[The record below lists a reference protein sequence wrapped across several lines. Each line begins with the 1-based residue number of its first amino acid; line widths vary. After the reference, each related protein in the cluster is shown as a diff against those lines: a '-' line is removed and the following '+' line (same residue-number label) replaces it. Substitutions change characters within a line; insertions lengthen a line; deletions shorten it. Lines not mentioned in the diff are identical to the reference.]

1 MNSKFISKI
10 IHAFSIPFD
19 NDTNGFSADNVQN
32 AIEEARTGF
41 EGKGFQSTFAGN
53 GTFRDSWLSQE
64 DTNVESNESPDIFKY
79 DAQLVGIDFTNQ
91 NQNVDC
97 TIIIAI
103 KEYPFNNVNN
113 PERFYKWTL
122 SGVRSALRTNQ
133 SAGFTVNAGDVMAVY
148 LLDQGGNAND
158 VLLTMDFIV
167 LNAPTTEISYSFSQ
181 NFSSND
187 FPALA
192 TIPEVLV

>member
-53 GTFRDSWLSQE
+53 GTFRNSWLSQE

-167 LNAPTTEISYSFSQ
+167 LNAPTTEINYSFSQ